1 MIAQTQTFTVEGTA
15 ARAVTIEV
23 DVRPGLPAFNII
35 GFADGAVRETRERVR
50 AAILNSGYE
59 LPAQR
64 ITANISPLQT
74 RRPGPGIDLALACA
88 LLAASGQIPRSRG
101 GTHAVFAELM
111 LDGRVRRCPDALT
124 VAESAASQGI
134 ATLVLAPEDARAAAA
149 VQGFTLV
156 AVDDLRATARALAD
170 DAEPADANQSPT
182 HPARQRAGSQA
193 GPGASTV
200 RAPRNDE
207 YRVMWE
213 IDLCAT
219 SAREAAQQALA
230 IQRDPQ
236 SIAAVFDVCHLGG
249 GTPARIDLDD
259 HDEDEN
265 TPGQQ
270 EITGDP
276 LREYTAEAFFSIDA
290 ANESAARKLLE
301 AAVDTI
307 DALLAGRAHRDS
319 GDGHSRIQ
327 LCMECER
334 DRYAVEEA

>member
-1 MIAQTQTFTVEGTA
+1 MIAQVQTFTVEGTA
-15 ARAVTIEV
+15 ARAVSIEV
-23 DVRPGLPAFNII
+23 DVRPGLPAFSII

-88 LLAASGQIPRSRG
+88 LLAATGQIPRSRG
-101 GTHAVFAELM
+101 GTHALFAELM
-111 LDGRVRRCPDALT
+111 LDGRVRRAPDALT

-156 AVDDLRATARALAD
+156 AVDDLRAAARALADD
-170 DAEPADANQSPT
+170 DAEPADANKSRAQ
-182 HPARQRAGSQA
+182 PARQRGASQT
-193 GPGASTV
+193 GPGAHTG

-219 SAREAAQQALA
+219 SERDAAQQALA
-230 IQRDPQ
+230 IQRDPR
-236 SIAAVFDVCHLGG
+236 SRAAVFDVCRAGG

-259 HDEDEN
+259 
-265 TPGQQ
+265 
-270 EITGDP
+270 
-276 LREYTAEAFFSIDA
+276 
-290 ANESAARKLLE
+290 
-301 AAVDTI
+301 
-307 DALLAGRAHRDS
+307 
-319 GDGHSRIQ
+319 
-327 LCMECER
+327 
-334 DRYAVEEA
+334 DRS